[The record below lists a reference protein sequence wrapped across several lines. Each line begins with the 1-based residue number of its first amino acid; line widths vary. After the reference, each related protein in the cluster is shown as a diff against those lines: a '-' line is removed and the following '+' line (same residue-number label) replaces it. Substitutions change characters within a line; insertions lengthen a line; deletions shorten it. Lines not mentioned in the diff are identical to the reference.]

1 MLRLVR
7 YRWSKLG
14 PVLAVMATAAG
25 ACIASAP
32 SGIHRQTDDG
42 SGGGID
48 VPDGGGPDALLDA
61 GNGDP
66 HAVLGADPPHG
77 PFTGGQR
84 VLVQGKGF
92 GSDVRVWFGPNE
104 VDSATL
110 VAIDATRI
118 QVETPPGQGGAVE
131 LVAQNGDDESTR
143 RALAGGYVYDRL
155 YAAPDEGPVSG
166 GTTIEIIGQGT
177 SWDETSV
184 AKIDQQPCT
193 TLVVESPTLLSC
205 TVPQGT
211 PGSKPV
217 SVATGEE
224 TLVVLDGYTYE
235 DSDNGYKGGL
245 SGDPIAGSIK
255 VLAYDNFTGDPI
267 PGAHALVGSSLDTA
281 LQASTDSYGVAVFDD
296 PSLDGP
302 RTVTVAAECHSPISF
317 VDVTVDTVTVYLDP
331 VLLPECAGDG
341 DPPPVGGKPGASGLV
356 FGELVWG
363 MQNEF
368 EKGDWSNVPVP
379 QEGERQVAYVWVAG
393 NDPGAE
399 FQIPSGSLPV
409 TPLSPGE
416 YGYEFVIGAA
426 AGNRALYA
434 LAGLED
440 QSFQPPR
447 FTAYVMGILKGVP
460 ITPDVTVDDVYIP
473 MVRTLD
479 QALVWEVESPAPGPK
494 GPDRLRGSV
503 AIMLG
508 NDGFGI
514 LPSAKKTPLL
524 PLSGPLSFI
533 GVPALDGDFLGSS
546 YLSTARAVTG
556 PGGSAPLSVIG
567 RILSQTTSQPVDV
580 SGFVGVPTLVTP
592 ALNGAW
598 DGRHLATD
606 FPPGLID
613 VSVYDIASGNG
624 LWHWTVVVPA
634 GSHAVEVPDLSGFE
648 LAGLPPGPVLIGVYG
663 GRVEGFDY
671 GDLRYRDIRPVGMSA
686 YSLDYFPAHL

>member
-1 MLRLVR
+1 MRFPGGSL
-7 YRWSKLG
+7 
-14 PVLAVMATAAG
+14 LAVAASVAALAG
-25 ACIASAP
+25 ACIAGSP
-32 SGIHRQTDDG
+32 SGIDRQTDDG
-42 SGGGID
+42 SGGGLEL
-48 VPDGGGPDALLDA
+48 PDGGAPDALLDA

-92 GSDVRVWFGPNE
+92 GSDVRVWFGENE
-104 VDSATL
+104 VDAATL
-110 VAIDATRI
+110 VPVDATRV
-118 QVETPPGQGGAVE
+118 QVEAPAGQGGPVE
-131 LVAQNGDDESTR
+131 LVTQNGDDASTR
-143 RALAGGYVYDRL
+143 RTLAGGYVYDRI
-155 YAAPDEGPVSG
+155 YAVPDEGPVSG

-177 SWDETSV
+177 AWDETTV
-184 AKIDQQPCT
+184 AKVDQKPCT

-217 SVATGEE
+217 NVTTGDE

-255 VLAYDNFTGDPI
+255 ILAYDNFTGDPI
-267 PGAHALVGSSLDTA
+267 PGAHAIVGSTLDTA
-281 LQASTDSYGVAVFDD
+281 LQATTDAYGVAVFDD
-296 PSLDGP
+296 ATLDGP
-302 RTVTVAAECHSPISF
+302 RTVTVAAKCHSPITF
-317 VDVTVDTVTVYLDP
+317 VDVGVDTVTVYLDP
-331 VLLPECAGDG
+331 VLLPACAGDG

-363 MQNEF
+363 VQNEF
-368 EKGDWSNVPVP
+368 QKGDWGNVPVP
-379 QEGERQVAYVWVAG
+379 QENERQVAYVWVAG
-393 NDPGAE
+393 TDPGAE
-399 FQIPSGSLPV
+399 FQIPTGSLPV
-409 TPLSPGE
+409 TPLSPGT

-440 QSFQPPR
+440 KGFDPPR
-447 FTAYVMGILKGVP
+447 FTAYAMGILKGVP
-460 ITPDVTVDDVYIP
+460 VTPDAIVEDVYIP
-473 MVRTLD
+473 MLRTLD
-479 QALVWEVESPAPGPK
+479 QALVWEVQAPAPGPK

-508 NDGFGI
+508 NDGFAI
-514 LPSAKKTPLL
+514 LPSTKKAPLL

-556 PGGSAPLSVIG
+556 PAGSAPLSVIG
-567 RILSQTTSQPVDV
+567 RILSTSTSLPVPV
-580 SGFVGVPTLVTP
+580 SGFVGLPELVTP

-624 LWHWTVVVPA
+624 LWHWTVVVPQ
-634 GSHAVEVPDLSGFE
+634 GSHAVEVPDLSGFD
-648 LAGLPPGPVLIGVYG
+648 LASPPPGPLLIGVYG
-663 GRVEGFDY
+663 ARVDGFDY
-671 GDLRYRDIRPVGMSA
+671 DDLRYRDIRPAGMSA
-686 YSLDYFPAHL
+686 YALDYFPAHL